1 MLLKTKYANENCLKK
16 LEGFMSMNP
25 ENTKINRVNMTI
37 SLLHKGGLLLLTT
50 TRESRVLHKII
61 VIDISDLSFLS
72 LQLLIKPCIL
82 LLFTKKPTSLLSKAS
97 TVSH

>member
-1 MLLKTKYANENCLKK
+1 MLLKDKYDNENCLKK

-25 ENTKINRVNMTI
+25 EKAKKNKVNITI
-37 SLLHKGGLLLLTT
+37 SLLYTGGLLLLTT
-50 TRESRVLHKII
+50 TREGRVLHQII

-72 LQLLIKPCIL
+72 LLSLIKPCIL
-82 LLFTKKPTSLLSKAS
+82 LLFTKKSTSLLAKAF